1 MNVSSSNPIA
11 RRCCGPGIGMAVRL
25 ARGGLG
31 AGGSGGAGA
40 GAPHAQLMLCAGARA
55 CRLSQSML
63 STPLQSKSP
72 AHPPAAHI
80 VPVSLQSYDACH
92 VQAAVLSCRT
102 SETLQGDATTE
113 VRASSTRTSFIV
125 WKLSQS
131 GRAGVG
137 LCPRRQ
143 QPRGLSRS

>member
-1 MNVSSSNPIA
+1 
-11 RRCCGPGIGMAVRL
+11 MAVRL

-80 VPVSLQSYDACH
+80 VPSSLQPYDACC

-131 GRAGVG
+131 GRASAYMSSAA
-137 LCPRRQ
+137 
-143 QPRGLSRS
+143 RGARSLLLPFPYVYY